1 MTGTDLVRSEWD
13 CTTQG
18 PALATRLRGGK
29 AECACLAPISAVS
42 LPAAPD
48 GGSLRGRAKSRR
60 LLFVT
65 DVPSAAVLDGQN
77 SLLQTDCAA
86 WQRSRA
92 VPVRS
97 TLSCG
102 TSEPLWS
109 QLMVRLAPREA
120 NHLSLS

>member
-1 MTGTDLVRSEWD
+1 M
-13 CTTQG
+13 
-18 PALATRLRGGK
+18 
-29 AECACLAPISAVS
+29 S

-48 GGSLRGRAKSRR
+48 GDSLRVRAKSRR